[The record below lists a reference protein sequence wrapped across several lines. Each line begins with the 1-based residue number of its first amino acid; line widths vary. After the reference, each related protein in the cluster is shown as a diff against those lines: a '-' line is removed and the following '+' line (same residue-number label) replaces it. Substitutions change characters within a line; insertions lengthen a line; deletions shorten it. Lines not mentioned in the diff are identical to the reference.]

1 MLKNKLLIVA
11 LISAFCGMEL
21 IAQNNTNSP
30 YSRYGYGILDDNSFG
45 MGRAMGGI
53 GYGLRSSR
61 QINVKNPASYA
72 EMDSLTFLFDFGVN
86 LQNVWMKEAPTG
98 AKESQIN
105 GNLEYI
111 AMQFPLGKNVA
122 ASVGLLPFSYVGY
135 SYGGT
140 IANGAVSRLGEG
152 GINQVYGGLS
162 VNVYRGFSLGAN
174 ISYLFGNIVHD
185 NYIIPS
191 AENSSSSVSEYKLHV
206 SDFHFDFG
214 AQYTQKLNEKDKFTI
229 GAVYSPRKT
238 LLGHEYS
245 SRQVYDDSSSVP
257 QQEGADTLTL
267 KGRYDI
273 ASTYGLGFTFS
284 RNNLFTVGAD
294 VTFQDWKDARFAGR
308 TDVLNNR
315 LKISVGGEY
324 IPDYLSR
331 SYHKRMRYRAGA
343 FYNQSYLRINDAA
356 NGTTANMREA
366 GVSCGLGLPIRSD
379 KSVVNFALEYVNRN
393 TTPQTLIT
401 ENYLRISV
409 SLTFNEFWFFKRQF
423 E

>member
-1 MLKNKLLIVA
+1 MSKNKLLFIA
-11 LISAFCGMEL
+11 LASAFCVVGL
-21 IAQNNTNSP
+21 RAQNNTNSP

-53 GYGLRSSR
+53 GYGLRSAR
-61 QINVKNPASYA
+61 QINVKNPAAYA

-122 ASVGLLPFSYVGY
+122 ASLGLLPFSYVGY
-135 SYGGT
+135 NYGGT

-152 GINQVYGGLS
+152 GINQVYGGIS

-174 ISYLFGNIVHD
+174 ISYLFGNIVHN

-191 AENSSSSVSEYKLHV
+191 SVNTSSSISEYKLHV
-206 SDFHFDFG
+206 SDFHLDFG
-214 AQYTQKLNEKDKFTI
+214 AQYALRLNERDKLTI
-229 GAVYSPRKT
+229 GAVYSPQKT

-245 SRQVYDDSSSVP
+245 SRQVYDDSSVS
-257 QQEGADTLTL
+257 QIEGADTLAL
-267 KGRYDI
+267 KGRYDM
-273 ASTYGLGFTFS
+273 AATYGLGFTFARS
-284 RNNLFTVGAD
+284 NLFTVGAD
-294 VTFQDWKDARFAGR
+294 ATFQNWKEARFAGS

-315 LKISVGGEY
+315 FKISAGGEY

-331 SYHKRMRYRAGA
+331 SYPKRIRYRAGA
-343 FYNQSYLRINDAA
+343 FYNQSYLKINDAA
-356 NGTTANMREA
+356 NGSSASMRDA

-379 KSVVNFALEYVNRN
+379 KSVLNVALEYVNRR
-393 TTPQTLIT
+393 TFPQVLIT

-409 SLTFNEFWFFKRQF
+409 SLTFNEFWFFKRKF